1 MVPHNRQVCKCIVQV
16 DKSPLPRETQ
26 FEGTCRVYSKTSAG
40 LFLEQVPPDFS
51 ASDGLKEGID

>member
-1 MVPHNRQVCKCIVQV
+1 MK
-16 DKSPLPRETQ
+16 TQ
-26 FEGTCRVYSKTSAG
+26 FEGVCRVYATTSAG